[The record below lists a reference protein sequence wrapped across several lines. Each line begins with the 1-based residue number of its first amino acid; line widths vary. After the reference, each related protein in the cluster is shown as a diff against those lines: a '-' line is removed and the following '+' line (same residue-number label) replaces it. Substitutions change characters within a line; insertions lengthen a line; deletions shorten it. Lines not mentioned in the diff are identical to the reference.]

1 MIWTVFLVGIAAGFL
16 CGLVLSGLLKPRR
29 STSEKRGKLKK

>member
-1 MIWTVFLVGIAAGFL
+1 MIWIVFLAGIAAGFL

-29 STSEKRGKLKK
+29 STYNKQGKLKN

>member
-1 MIWTVFLVGIAAGFL
+1 MIWTVFLAGIIAGFL

-29 STSEKRGKLKK
+29 STSNKQGKLKN